1 MSKTLIEID
10 AFRAEFEALETH
22 GHIACDTLKAAG
34 VLYPLRPHNST
45 GRALGDLHIREV
57 VANLRSYV
65 GELQALAAKLPERA
79 ASEKPS
85 IAAASESVCSTTP
98 PVTPSTPGAATPSAA
113 SNTAPKPITIDQR
126 VATARAETRAKKQ
139 RAGEI
144 AAGLL
149 VQVRNGALS
158 IDEAIKQA
166 KESK

>member
-1 MSKTLIEID
+1 
-10 AFRAEFEALETH
+10 
-22 GHIACDTLKAAG
+22 
-34 VLYPLRPHNST
+34 
-45 GRALGDLHIREV
+45 
-57 VANLRSYV
+57 V